1 MKKIEIVGKN
11 SIKKIETENQKSARP
26 ISLEYYKLASYQ
38 FLGPGVIYEYL
49 SENRKLDIPFFH
61 SLRCFGQPYNRVSF
75 VNGPSRV
82 TQGCQIY
89 QGFRFSERHSQ
100 IIPEPMIWYMQQVYS
115 F

>member
-1 MKKIEIVGKN
+1 MKKIENIGKKFY
-11 SIKKIETENQKSARP
+11 KKNETENQKSARR

-38 FLGPGVIYEYL
+38 FLGPGVIWEYL
-49 SENRKLDIPFFH
+49 SENPKLDIPFFH

-89 QGFRFSERHSQ
+89 RGLAFSERHSQ
-100 IIPEPMIWYMQQVYS
+100 IIPEPMIWYIQQVYS